1 VPEGDTVHLAAARLG
16 RALAGERIA
25 RADLRV
31 PRFATSDLS
40 GKTITEVVARGKHLL
55 FRLDD
60 EVTLHTHFKMEG
72 TWHLYR
78 ASERRRGGPDHE
90 IRAIIETEPWT
101 AVGWRLGVVE
111 LLPTARE
118 PDVVGHLG
126 PDVLGPDWDPQRVI
140 DRMRR
145 EPERA
150 IGEVLLDQRVIA
162 GPGNVYKSEVCF
174 LRGVHPETAA
184 GDVRDLPGLVNLVKR
199 LMEVNRT
206 TGSQITTGDA
216 RPGRKQWVYG
226 RGGRP
231 CMRCGTLIERKA
243 EPGERVTYWCPSCQ
257 PVDRRAPAA
266 DIGGSRSA
274 G

>member
-1 VPEGDTVHLAAARLG
+1 MPEGDTVHLAATRLH
-16 RALAGERIA
+16 RALGGEEVVRN
-25 RADLRV
+25 DLRV
-31 PRFATSDLS
+31 PRFATTDLAGNS
-40 GKTITEVVARGKHLL
+40 IAEVVARGKHLL
-55 FRLDD
+55 FRFDHD
-60 EVTLHTHFKMEG
+60 VTLHTHFKMEG

-78 ASERRRGGPDHE
+78 AGERRRGGPEHE
-90 IRAIIETEPWT
+90 IRAILETAPWI
-101 AVGWRLGVVE
+101 AVGWRLGIVE
-111 LLPTARE
+111 ILPTARE

-126 PDVLGPDWDPQRVI
+126 PDVLGPDWDAEEVLA
-140 DRMRR
+140 RMRR
-145 EPERA
+145 EPER
-150 IGEVLLDQRVIA
+150 GLGDVLLDQRVIA

-174 LRGVHPETAA
+174 LRGIHPETPI
-184 GDVRDLPGLVNLVKR
+184 GDVEDLPGVLDLVKR

-231 CMRCGTLIERKA
+231 CMRCGTLVERKA
-243 EPGERVTYWCPSCQ
+243 EPDERVTYWCPSCQ
-257 PVDRRAPAA
+257 PLDSLAQGA